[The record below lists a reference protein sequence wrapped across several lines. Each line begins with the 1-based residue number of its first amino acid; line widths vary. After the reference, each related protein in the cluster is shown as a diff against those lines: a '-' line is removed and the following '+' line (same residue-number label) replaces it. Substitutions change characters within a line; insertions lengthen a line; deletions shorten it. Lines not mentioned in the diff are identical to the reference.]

1 MSSGADLFVVCKQ
14 CGSEVSPYITECPYC
29 GSRLRKRAPK
39 LEKARKQE
47 ERRRRRADTPRLG
60 RLRSGEI
67 PGIRAD
73 ARPYATL
80 GLVLLSVV
88 ASAMVQLGKPFHTV
102 DVVIVGGLGSEWWR
116 VFTAPFVYL
125 NTGYLLVAL
134 AAVMLFGW
142 LLERRHGP
150 LVPPLI
156 FLAAGAAG
164 MALAASAET
173 LGGNVVSGGNGAALA
188 LLCAWAVPDLA
199 ARRRG
204 EETES
209 DMLGVAV
216 IAGVLLLLPIAVPE
230 ADPLA
235 GVAGAV
241 VGFALGFPLA
251 ALSRGR

>member
-73 ARPYATL
+73 TRPYATI
-80 GLVLLSVV
+80 GLVLLGVV
-88 ASAMVQLGKPFHTV
+88 ASAIVQLGKPFHSS
-102 DVVIVGGLGSEWWR
+102 DVVIVSGLGNDWWR

-125 NTGYLLVAL
+125 NTGYMLVAL

-150 LVPPLI
+150 LAPLLI
-156 FLAAGAAG
+156 FFAAGAAG
-164 MALAASAET
+164 GAPAPSVGTLSGDGGGGGDRAAPGPPCAP
-173 LGGNVVSGGNGAALA
+173 AAPA
-188 LLCAWAVPDLA
+188 PAGP
-199 ARRRG
+199 RRR
-204 EETES
+204 
-209 DMLGVAV
+209 
-216 IAGVLLLLPIAVPE
+216 AGP
-230 ADPLA
+230 
-235 GVAGAV
+235 
-241 VGFALGFPLA
+241 
-251 ALSRGR
+251 

>member
-1 MSSGADLFVVCKQ
+1 
-14 CGSEVSPYITECPYC
+14 VSPYITECPYC

-47 ERRRRRADTPRLG
+47 ERRRRRADAPRLG
-60 RLRSGEI
+60 RLRAGEV

-73 ARPYATL
+73 TRPYATL

-88 ASAMVQLGKPFHTV
+88 ASAMVQLGKPFHSA
-102 DVVIVGGLGSEWWR
+102 DVVLVSPLGNEWWR
-116 VFTAPFVYL
+116 VFTAPFVYI

-150 LVPPLI
+150 LVPLLI
-156 FLAAGAAG
+156 FVVAGAAG
-164 MALAASAET
+164 MALAAAET
-173 LGGNVVSGGNGAALA
+173 LGGNVVSGGNGAALG

-204 EETES
+204 EETDS

-235 GVAGAV
+235 GVAGAL

-251 ALSRGR
+251 ALRRGR

>member
-1 MSSGADLFVVCKQ
+1 MASGPDLFVVCRS
-14 CGSEVSPYITECPYC
+14 CGREVSPYITECPYC

-39 LEKARKQE
+39 LDKARKQE
-47 ERRRRRADTPRLG
+47 ERRRRRAEAPRLG
-60 RLRSGEI
+60 RLRPGEI
-67 PGIRAD
+67 PGIRPD
-73 ARPYATL
+73 TRPYATI
-80 GLVLLSVV
+80 GLVVLSVV
-88 ASAMVQLGKPFHTV
+88 ASALVQLGKPFHSG
-102 DVVIVGGLGSEWWR
+102 DVVILGGLGNEWWR
-116 VFTAPFVYL
+116 VLTAPFVYL

-150 LVPPLI
+150 IVPLVI

-164 MALAASAET
+164 MALAASVET
-173 LGGNVVSGGNGAALA
+173 LSANIVCGGNGAALA
-188 LLCAWAVPDLA
+188 LLCAWAVPDLS

-204 EETES
+204 EETDS

-216 IAGVLLLLPIAVPE
+216 IAGVLLLLPVAVPE

-235 GVAGAV
+235 GLAGVV

>member
-39 LEKARKQE
+39 LEKARKQQ
-47 ERRRRRADTPRLG
+47 ERRRRRAETPRLG
-60 RLRSGEI
+60 RLRAGEI
-67 PGIRAD
+67 PGIRAES
-73 ARPYATL
+73 RPYATI
-80 GLVLLSVV
+80 GLVLAAVGLTAAVRLSDRLTFDDV
-88 ASAMVQLGKPFHTV
+88 A
-102 DVVIVGGLGSEWWR
+102 IVGGLGDQWWR
-116 VFTAPFVYL
+116 VLTAPFLYD
-125 NTGYLLVAL
+125 NTGYLLCAL
-134 AAVMLFGW
+134 AAVALFGW

-150 LVPPLI
+150 LAPLVI

-164 MALAASAET
+164 MALAASVESIGADA
-173 LGGNVVSGGNGAALA
+173 VSGANGAALG
-188 LLCAWAVPDLA
+188 LLCAWAVPDLR

-204 EETES
+204 EDTDS

-235 GVAGAV
+235 GLAGV
-241 VGFALGFPLA
+241 IVGFLLGVPLA
-251 ALSRGR
+251 GLRRAG

>member
-47 ERRRRRADTPRLG
+47 ERRRRRADAPRLG
-60 RLRSGEI
+60 RLRAGEI

-73 ARPYATL
+73 TRPYATL

-88 ASAMVQLGKPFHTV
+88 ASAMVQLGKPFHSA
-102 DVVIVGGLGSEWWR
+102 DVVLVSPLGNEWWR
-116 VFTAPFVYL
+116 VFTAPFVYI

-150 LVPPLI
+150 LVPLLI
-156 FLAAGAAG
+156 FVVAGAAG
-164 MALAASAET
+164 MALAAAAET
-173 LGGNVVSGGNGAALA
+173 LGGNVVSGGNGAALG

-204 EETES
+204 EETDS

-235 GVAGAV
+235 GVAGAL

-251 ALSRGR
+251 ALRRGR

>member
-47 ERRRRRADTPRLG
+47 ERRRRRADAPRLG

-67 PGIRAD
+67 PGIRPD
-73 ARPYATL
+73 TRPYATIA
-80 GLVLLSVV
+80 LVLLSVV
-88 ASAMVQLGKPFHTV
+88 ASAMVQLGKPFHSG
-102 DVVIVGGLGSEWWR
+102 DVVIVSGLGSNWWR
-116 VFTAPFVYL
+116 VFTAPFIYL
-125 NTGYLLVAL
+125 NTGYMLVAL

-150 LVPPLI
+150 VVPLLI
-156 FLAAGAAG
+156 FFAAGAAG
-164 MALAASAET
+164 MAIAASAET
-173 LGGNVVSGGNGAALA
+173 LGGNVVSGANGAALA
-188 LLCAWAVPDLA
+188 LLCAWVVPSLA

-204 EETES
+204 EDTDS

-216 IAGVLLLLPIAVPE
+216 IAAVLLLLPVAVRE

-235 GVAGAV
+235 GLAGVV

>member
-39 LEKARKQE
+39 LEKARKQQ
-47 ERRRRRADTPRLG
+47 ERRRRRADAPRLG

-73 ARPYATL
+73 TRPYATL
-80 GLVLLSVV
+80 TVILLSVV
-88 ASAMVQLGKPFHTV
+88 ASSMVQLGRPFHSG
-102 DVVIVGGLGSEWWR
+102 DVVIVSGLGTDWWR
-116 VFTAPFVYL
+116 ALTAPFVYL
-125 NTGYLLVAL
+125 NVGYMLVAL
-134 AAVMLFGW
+134 AAVALFGW

-150 LVPPLI
+150 IVPALI

-164 MALAASAET
+164 MALATSVES
-173 LGGNVVSGGNGAALA
+173 LGANIVSGGNGAALG

-204 EETES
+204 EETDS

-216 IAGVLLLLPIAVPE
+216 IAGVLLLLPVAVPE

-235 GVAGAV
+235 GLGGVV
-241 VGFALGFPLA
+241 VGFAIGFPLA
-251 ALSRGR
+251 TLSRAR